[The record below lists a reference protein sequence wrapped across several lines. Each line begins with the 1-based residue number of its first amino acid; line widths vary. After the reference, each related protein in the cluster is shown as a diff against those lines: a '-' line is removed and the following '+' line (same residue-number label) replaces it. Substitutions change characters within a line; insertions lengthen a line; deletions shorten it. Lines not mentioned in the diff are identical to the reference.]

1 MNTLRNL
8 KIFEWISVEIV
19 DPIIKNSAREI
30 FHAGDTIILEG
41 TPSNGKWY
49 IIEEGNV
56 AIKIHGAIVWTL
68 TEGSMF
74 GEIALLNEDKRSAT
88 VEAMSDTR
96 VIVITQE
103 SLIGMINNG
112 DNSINKYIIQRIEE
126 NMQCK

>member
-1 MNTLRNL
+1 
-8 KIFEWISVEIV
+8 
-19 DPIIKNSAREI
+19 
-30 FHAGDTIILEG
+30 
-41 TPSNGKWY
+41 
-49 IIEEGNV
+49 
-56 AIKIHGAIVWTL
+56 
-68 TEGSMF
+68 MF